1 MEIVK
6 HKIVKLN
13 RVLPFGGVR
22 GGLFLLLLVLA
33 CCKGGDDTSDV
44 YPNVVT
50 EFAVIRT
57 NDAGTMVEFTTDDGR
72 TYAISNPQEGFK
84 KNFRYRAVCGY
95 VPDAQKAFLH
105 HATEAYLLHDSTELA
120 ISPDP
125 IKVTSVWQ
133 SGRYINMHLS
143 PLTQGGR
150 QYWGYRIDNVSG
162 KTTHISLHHR
172 QNGDPL
178 SYTTTVYASL
188 HVDSLTTIPA
198 GDSLAL
204 HIKTFN
210 GEQVWAF
217 QKP

>member
-1 MEIVK
+1 MKLKYFLPVMIVC
-6 HKIVKLN
+6 
-13 RVLPFGGVR
+13 
-22 GGLFLLLLVLA
+22 LA
-33 CCKGGDDTSDV
+33 ACKGSDDTSDL

-50 EFAVIRT
+50 EFATIRT

-84 KNFRYRAVCGY
+84 KNYRYRAVCGY

-105 HATEAYLLHDSTELA
+105 HATEAFLLHDSTELA
-120 ISPDP
+120 QLSDA
-125 IKVTSVWQ
+125 IKVTSVWL

-188 HVDSLTTIPA
+188 HVDSLTTVPT

-210 GEQVWAF
+210 GEQVWTF